1 MEKPYPNELTSLRSS
16 EMADQENRRNEIE
29 KRSRYIQIVCSL
41 MANASILSAGMGLGM
56 KSNTYLFEFF

>member
-16 EMADQENRRNEIE
+16 EMADQQNRRNEIE

-56 KSNTYLFEFF
+56 ISFSNKFKFF

>member
-16 EMADQENRRNEIE
+16 EMADQQIRRNEIE
-29 KRSRYIQIVCSL
+29 KKSRYIQIVCSL

-56 KSNTYLFEFF
+56 KSISY

>member
-41 MANASILSAGMGLGM
+41 MANASILSAGMGLGI